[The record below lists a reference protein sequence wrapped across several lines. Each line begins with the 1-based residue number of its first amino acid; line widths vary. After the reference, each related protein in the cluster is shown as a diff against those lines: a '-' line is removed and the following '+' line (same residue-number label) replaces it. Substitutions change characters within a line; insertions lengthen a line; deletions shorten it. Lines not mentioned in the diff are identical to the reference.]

1 MTNIFDLSGKVALVT
16 GASSGLGLQFAK
28 TLAGQG
34 ADVAICARREDRL
47 ASLKAEI
54 EAMGRRCVAVR
65 CDVNEIEDI
74 KNVVSETVKQ
84 LGTIDILINNA
95 GVGAVSPAEL
105 QTDEEWYRVINTNL
119 NAVYFFAREVG
130 KVMVDKK
137 YGKIINVGSI
147 HSNVAMRH
155 LQISAYCTAKGGV
168 QMMTKQLA
176 VEWAQHNITVNAI
189 APSYFESEM
198 TSGVQGSDDFQ
209 KQIQAYCPMGRFGK
223 PEELDGALIY
233 LSSDASNFTTGQTL
247 NVDGGWTCI

>member
-1 MTNIFDLSGKVALVT
+1 MFDLSGKVALVT

-28 TLAGQG
+28 TLASQG

-54 EAMGRRCVAVR
+54 EAMGRRCIAVR
-65 CDVNEIEDI
+65 CDVTEIDDI
-74 KNVVSETVKQ
+74 KSVISETVKQ

-95 GVGAVSPAEL
+95 GVGAIAPAEI

-130 KVMVDKK
+130 KIMVDKK
-137 YGKIINVGSI
+137 YGKIVNIGSI
-147 HSNVAMRH
+147 HSNVGMRH

-176 VEWAQHNITVNAI
+176 VEWAKHNITVNAI

-198 TSGVQGSDDFQ
+198 TSSVQENEAFQ
-209 KQIQAYCPMGRFGK
+209 QQIDAYCPMGRFGK